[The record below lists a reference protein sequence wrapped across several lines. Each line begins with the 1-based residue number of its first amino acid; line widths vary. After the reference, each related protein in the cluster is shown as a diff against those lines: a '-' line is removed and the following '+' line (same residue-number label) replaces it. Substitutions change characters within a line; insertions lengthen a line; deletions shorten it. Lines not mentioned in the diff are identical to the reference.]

1 MTAKVLIFLYLR
13 IIILLNK
20 RKRVARRSHRRLF
33 KKQPLGI
40 SRCNKKN
47 EKNKKKMITLKNLV
61 VGYPDGRHTRQLNHA
76 ANEEA
81 HDGMLTCLIGANGAG
96 KSTLLR
102 TIAGFQLPLEG
113 TVLLGGD
120 DVRALSPRQR
130 AERMAVVLTDRP
142 DVMCTTV
149 WEMVATGR
157 APFTGFWGRL
167 SGKDRDIV
175 TRSLRLVGIE
185 WMADRTVAS
194 LSDGERQ
201 KVMIAKALA
210 QQTPII
216 LLDEPTAFLDYP
228 SRVEA
233 MQLLLNI
240 AHEEHKTVLLSTHDL
255 DLAIHTADR
264 LWLFEKERWGGEKE
278 EKTNETD
285 REEKI
290 KYIEKEGNE
299 KEGTNKGKE
308 IKEEKEADKG
318 KEINA
323 KSTLISGTPQELVSN
338 GSISRFAKGALKC
351 L

>member
-1 MTAKVLIFLYLR
+1 M
-13 IIILLNK
+13 
-20 RKRVARRSHRRLF
+20 HF
-33 KKQPLGI
+33 KKQQ
-40 SRCNKKN
+40 KKTK
-47 EKNKKKMITLKNLV
+47 KNKKKMITLKNLV
-61 VGYPDGRHTRQLNHA
+61 VGYHDGRHTRLLNHA

-113 TVLLGGD
+113 TVVLGGD

-167 SGKDRDIV
+167 SGKDRNIV
-175 TRSLRLVGIE
+175 IRSLRLVGIE

-210 QQTPII
+210 QQTPVI

-228 SRVEA
+228 SRVEV

-255 DLAIHTADR
+255 DLALQTADR
-264 LWLFEKERWGGEKE
+264 IWLFEKERWGGEKK
-278 EKTNETD
+278 EKKNETD
-285 REEKI
+285 REENI

-299 KEGTNKGKE
+299 KEGTNKG
-308 IKEEKEADKG
+308 KEEKEADKG

-338 GSISRFAKGALKC
+338 GSISRFAKWA
-351 L
+351 

>member
-1 MTAKVLIFLYLR
+1 
-13 IIILLNK
+13 
-20 RKRVARRSHRRLF
+20 
-33 KKQPLGI
+33 
-40 SRCNKKN
+40 
-47 EKNKKKMITLKNLV
+47 MITLKNLV

-81 HDGMLTCLIGANGAG
+81 RDGMLTCLIGANGAG

-167 SGKDRDIV
+167 SGKDRGIV

-228 SRVEA
+228 SRVEV
-233 MQLLLNI
+233 MRLLLNI

-264 LWLFEKERWGGEKE
+264 IWLFEKERGEDEKE

-290 KYIEKEGNE
+290 KYIKKEENE

-308 IKEEKEADKG
+308 IKEEEKKKEEKKADKG

>member
-1 MTAKVLIFLYLR
+1 M
-13 IIILLNK
+13 
-20 RKRVARRSHRRLF
+20 HF
-33 KKQPLGI
+33 KKQQ
-40 SRCNKKN
+40 KKTK
-47 EKNKKKMITLKNLV
+47 KNKKKMITLKNLV

-167 SGKDRDIV
+167 SGKDRSIV

-210 QQTPII
+210 QQTPVI

-228 SRVEA
+228 SRVEV

-255 DLAIHTADR
+255 DLALQTADR
-264 LWLFEKERWGGEKE
+264 IWLFEKERGEKKE
-278 EKTNETD
+278 E
-285 REEKI
+285 EEG
-290 KYIEKEGNE
+290 KEE
-299 KEGTNKGKE
+299 RKEKGKE
-308 IKEEKEADKG
+308 KEKETNGNKMS
-318 KEINA
+318 KI
-323 KSTLISGTPQELVSN
+323 ISGTPQELVSN
-338 GSISRFAKGALKC
+338 GSISRFAKGA
-351 L
+351 

>member
-1 MTAKVLIFLYLR
+1 
-13 IIILLNK
+13 
-20 RKRVARRSHRRLF
+20 
-33 KKQPLGI
+33 
-40 SRCNKKN
+40 
-47 EKNKKKMITLKNLV
+47 MITLKNLV

-167 SGKDRDIV
+167 SGKDRGIV

-185 WMADRTVAS
+185 HMSNRTVTT

-216 LLDEPTAFLDYP
+216 ILDEPTAFLDYP
-228 SRVEA
+228 SKVEV
-233 MQLLLNI
+233 MQLLKLI

-255 DLAIHTADR
+255 ELAVSSADR
-264 LWLFEKERWGGEKE
+264 LWLFEKHREGAEKE
-278 EKTNETD
+278 K
-285 REEKI
+285 
-290 KYIEKEGNE
+290 
-299 KEGTNKGKE
+299 TNKGKE
-308 IKEEKEADKG
+308 TNEEETYKKKEEYYKE
-318 KEINA
+318 KEEYYKEKEEYKRKERNKEKKINE

-338 GSISRFAKGALKC
+338 GSISRFVKGA
-351 L
+351 

>member
-1 MTAKVLIFLYLR
+1 M
-13 IIILLNK
+13 
-20 RKRVARRSHRRLF
+20 
-33 KKQPLGI
+33 QQ
-40 SRCNKKN
+40 KN
-47 EKNKKKMITLKNLV
+47 EKNKKKKMITLKNLV

-167 SGKDRDIV
+167 SSKDRNIV

-210 QQTPII
+210 QQTPVV

-228 SRVEA
+228 SRVEV

-255 DLAIHTADR
+255 DLALQTADR
-264 LWLFEKERWGGEKE
+264 LWLFEKERGESEKK

-338 GSISRFAKGALKC
+338 GSISRFAKGT
-351 L
+351 

>member
-20 RKRVARRSHRRLF
+20 RKRVARRSHRALLMAAIRLF

-40 SRCNKKN
+40 SRSDHWAFQEATKD

-61 VGYPDGRHTRQLNHA
+61 VGYHDGRHTRQLNHA

-81 HDGMLTCLIGANGAG
+81 RDGMLTCLIGANGAG

-228 SRVEA
+228 SRVEV

-255 DLAIHTADR
+255 DLALHTADR
-264 LWLFEKERWGGEKE
+264 IWLFEKERGEKKEEEEGKEE
-278 EKTNETD
+278 EKKTNGD
-285 REEKI
+285 KMSKI
-290 KYIEKEGNE
+290 
-299 KEGTNKGKE
+299 
-308 IKEEKEADKG
+308 
-318 KEINA
+318 
-323 KSTLISGTPQELVSN
+323 ISGTPQELASN
-338 GSISRFAKGALKC
+338 GSISRFAKWA
-351 L
+351 

>member
-1 MTAKVLIFLYLR
+1 M
-13 IIILLNK
+13 
-20 RKRVARRSHRRLF
+20 HF
-33 KKQPLGI
+33 KKQQ
-40 SRCNKKN
+40 KKTK
-47 EKNKKKMITLKNLV
+47 KNKKKMITLKNLV

-113 TVLLGGD
+113 TVVLGGD

-167 SGKDRDIV
+167 SGKDRNIV

-210 QQTPII
+210 QQTPVI

-228 SRVEA
+228 SRVEV

-255 DLAIHTADR
+255 DLALQTADR
-264 LWLFEKERWGGEKE
+264 IWLFEKERGEKKE
-278 EKTNETD
+278 E
-285 REEKI
+285 EEG
-290 KYIEKEGNE
+290 KEE
-299 KEGTNKGKE
+299 RKEKGKE
-308 IKEEKEADKG
+308 KEKETNGNKMS
-318 KEINA
+318 KI
-323 KSTLISGTPQELVSN
+323 ISGTPQELVSN
-338 GSISRFAKGALKC
+338 GSISRFAKGA
-351 L
+351 

>member
-1 MTAKVLIFLYLR
+1 
-13 IIILLNK
+13 
-20 RKRVARRSHRRLF
+20 
-33 KKQPLGI
+33 
-40 SRCNKKN
+40 
-47 EKNKKKMITLKNLV
+47 MITLKNLV

-113 TVLLGGD
+113 TVVLGGD

-167 SGKDRDIV
+167 SGKDRNIV

-185 WMADRTVAS
+185 HMSNRTVTT

-216 LLDEPTAFLDYP
+216 ILDEPTAFLDYP
-228 SRVEA
+228 SKVEV
-233 MQLLLNI
+233 MQLLKLI

-255 DLAIHTADR
+255 ELAVSSADR
-264 LWLFEKERWGGEKE
+264 LWLFEKHREGAEKE
-278 EKTNETD
+278 K
-285 REEKI
+285 
-290 KYIEKEGNE
+290 
-299 KEGTNKGKE
+299 TNKGKE
-308 IKEEKEADKG
+308 TNEEETYKKKEEYYKE
-318 KEINA
+318 KEEYYKEKEEYKRKERNKEKKINE

-338 GSISRFAKGALKC
+338 GSISRFVKGA
-351 L
+351 

>member
-1 MTAKVLIFLYLR
+1 
-13 IIILLNK
+13 
-20 RKRVARRSHRRLF
+20 
-33 KKQPLGI
+33 
-40 SRCNKKN
+40 
-47 EKNKKKMITLKNLV
+47 MITLKNLV
-61 VGYPDGRHTRQLNHA
+61 VGYPNGRHTRQLNHA

-102 TIAGFQLPLEG
+102 TIAGFQSPLEG

-175 TRSLRLVGIE
+175 VRSLRLVGIE

-210 QQTPII
+210 QHTPII

-228 SRVEA
+228 SRVEV

-264 LWLFEKERWGGEKE
+264 LWLFEKERGEDEKE

-308 IKEEKEADKG
+308 KKEEKEADKG

-351 L
+351 F

>member
-61 VGYPDGRHTRQLNHA
+61 VGYHDGRHTRQLNHA

-157 APFTGFWGRL
+157 TPFTGFWGRL
-167 SGKDRDIV
+167 SGKDRNIV

-255 DLAIHTADR
+255 DLALQTADR
-264 LWLFEKERWGGEKE
+264 IWLFEKERGGEKE
-278 EKTNETD
+278 EE
-285 REEKI
+285 EEK
-290 KYIEKEGNE
+290 E
-299 KEGTNKGKE
+299 KGKE
-308 IKEEKEADKG
+308 KEKETNGDEMSK
-318 KEINA
+318 I
-323 KSTLISGTPQELVSN
+323 ISGTPQELVSN

>member
-1 MTAKVLIFLYLR
+1 M
-13 IIILLNK
+13 
-20 RKRVARRSHRRLF
+20 HF
-33 KKQPLGI
+33 KKQQ
-40 SRCNKKN
+40 KKTK
-47 EKNKKKMITLKNLV
+47 KNKKMMITLKNLV

-167 SGKDRDIV
+167 SGKDRNIV

-210 QQTPII
+210 QQTPVI

-228 SRVEA
+228 SRVEV

-255 DLAIHTADR
+255 DLALQTADR
-264 LWLFEKERWGGEKE
+264 IWLFEKERGEKKE
-278 EKTNETD
+278 E
-285 REEKI
+285 EE
-290 KYIEKEGNE
+290 
-299 KEGTNKGKE
+299 GKE
-308 IKEEKEADKG
+308 EEEEEEKEKKTNGDEMSK
-318 KEINA
+318 I
-323 KSTLISGTPQELVSN
+323 ISGTPQELVSN
-338 GSISRFAKGALKC
+338 GSISRFAKGA
-351 L
+351 

>member
-1 MTAKVLIFLYLR
+1 
-13 IIILLNK
+13 
-20 RKRVARRSHRRLF
+20 
-33 KKQPLGI
+33 
-40 SRCNKKN
+40 
-47 EKNKKKMITLKNLV
+47 MITLKNLV

-167 SGKDRDIV
+167 SGKDRNIV

-210 QQTPII
+210 QQTPVV

-228 SRVEA
+228 SRVEV

-255 DLAIHTADR
+255 DLALQTADR
-264 LWLFEKERWGGEKE
+264 IWLFEKERGGEEKE

-308 IKEEKEADKG
+308 IKEEEKKKEEKEADKG

-323 KSTLISGTPQELVSN
+323 KSTLISDTPQELVSN

>member
-1 MTAKVLIFLYLR
+1 M
-13 IIILLNK
+13 
-20 RKRVARRSHRRLF
+20 HF
-33 KKQPLGI
+33 KKQQ
-40 SRCNKKN
+40 KKTK
-47 EKNKKKMITLKNLV
+47 KNKKKMITLKNLV

-167 SGKDRDIV
+167 SGKDRNIV

-210 QQTPII
+210 QQTPVI

-228 SRVEA
+228 SRVEV

-255 DLAIHTADR
+255 DLALQTADR
-264 LWLFEKERWGGEKE
+264 LWLFERERGEKKEEEEGKEEEEEEEEEKE
-278 EKTNETD
+278 EEKEKEKEKEKKTNGDEMS
-285 REEKI
+285 KI
-290 KYIEKEGNE
+290 
-299 KEGTNKGKE
+299 
-308 IKEEKEADKG
+308 
-318 KEINA
+318 
-323 KSTLISGTPQELVSN
+323 ISGTPQELVSN
-338 GSISRFAKGALKC
+338 GSISRFAKGA
-351 L
+351 

>member
-1 MTAKVLIFLYLR
+1 
-13 IIILLNK
+13 
-20 RKRVARRSHRRLF
+20 
-33 KKQPLGI
+33 
-40 SRCNKKN
+40 
-47 EKNKKKMITLKNLV
+47 MITLKNLV

-167 SGKDRDIV
+167 SGKDRNIV

-210 QQTPII
+210 QQTPVV

-228 SRVEA
+228 SRVEV

-255 DLAIHTADR
+255 DLALQTADR
-264 LWLFEKERWGGEKE
+264 IWLFEKERWGGEKK

-308 IKEEKEADKG
+308 IKEEKETDKG

-338 GSISRFAKGALKC
+338 GSISRFAKGA
-351 L
+351 

>member
-1 MTAKVLIFLYLR
+1 M
-13 IIILLNK
+13 
-20 RKRVARRSHRRLF
+20 HF
-33 KKQPLGI
+33 KKQQ
-40 SRCNKKN
+40 KKTK
-47 EKNKKKMITLKNLV
+47 KNKKKMITLKNLV

-167 SGKDRDIV
+167 SGKDRSIV

-210 QQTPII
+210 QQTPVI

-228 SRVEA
+228 SRVEV

-255 DLAIHTADR
+255 DLALQTADR
-264 LWLFEKERWGGEKE
+264 IWLFERERGEKKE
-278 EKTNETD
+278 E
-285 REEKI
+285 EEG
-290 KYIEKEGNE
+290 KEE
-299 KEGTNKGKE
+299 RKEKGKE
-308 IKEEKEADKG
+308 KETNGNKMSK
-318 KEINA
+318 I
-323 KSTLISGTPQELVSN
+323 ISGTPQELVSN
-338 GSISRFAKGALKC
+338 GSISRFAKGA
-351 L
+351 

>member
-1 MTAKVLIFLYLR
+1 
-13 IIILLNK
+13 
-20 RKRVARRSHRRLF
+20 
-33 KKQPLGI
+33 
-40 SRCNKKN
+40 
-47 EKNKKKMITLKNLV
+47 MITLKNLV

-113 TVLLGGD
+113 TVVLGGD

-167 SGKDRDIV
+167 SSKDRNIV

-210 QQTPII
+210 QQTPVI

-228 SRVEA
+228 SRVEV

-255 DLAIHTADR
+255 DLALQTADR
-264 LWLFEKERWGGEKE
+264 IWLFEKERGEKKE
-278 EKTNETD
+278 E
-285 REEKI
+285 EEG
-290 KYIEKEGNE
+290 KEE
-299 KEGTNKGKE
+299 RKEKGKE
-308 IKEEKEADKG
+308 KETNGNKMSK
-318 KEINA
+318 I
-323 KSTLISGTPQELVSN
+323 ISGTPQELVSN

>member
-1 MTAKVLIFLYLR
+1 M
-13 IIILLNK
+13 
-20 RKRVARRSHRRLF
+20 HF
-33 KKQPLGI
+33 KKQQ
-40 SRCNKKN
+40 KKTK
-47 EKNKKKMITLKNLV
+47 KNKKKMITLKNLV

-167 SGKDRDIV
+167 SGKDRGIV

-185 WMADRTVAS
+185 RMADRTVAS

-210 QQTPII
+210 QQTPVV

-228 SRVEA
+228 SRVEV

-255 DLAIHTADR
+255 DLALQTADR
-264 LWLFEKERWGGEKE
+264 LWLFEKERGEKKEEEEGKEEEKE
-278 EKTNETD
+278 EE
-285 REEKI
+285 
-290 KYIEKEGNE
+290 
-299 KEGTNKGKE
+299 
-308 IKEEKEADKG
+308 EEKEKKTNGDEMSK
-318 KEINA
+318 I
-323 KSTLISGTPQELVSN
+323 ISGTPQELVSN
-338 GSISRFAKGALKC
+338 GSISRFAKGA
-351 L
+351 

>member
-1 MTAKVLIFLYLR
+1 MA
-13 IIILLNK
+13 LLM
-20 RKRVARRSHRRLF
+20 AAIMLF

-40 SRCNKKN
+40 SRSDHWAFREATKN

-167 SGKDRDIV
+167 SGKDRNIV

-210 QQTPII
+210 QQTPVI

-228 SRVEA
+228 SRVEV

-255 DLAIHTADR
+255 DLALHTADR
-264 LWLFEKERWGGEKE
+264 LWLFEKKRGEKKEEEERKEEEEEEEKE
-278 EKTNETD
+278 EEEGKEEEEEKKTNGDEMS
-285 REEKI
+285 KI
-290 KYIEKEGNE
+290 
-299 KEGTNKGKE
+299 
-308 IKEEKEADKG
+308 
-318 KEINA
+318 
-323 KSTLISGTPQELVSN
+323 ISGTPQELVSN
-338 GSISRFAKGALKC
+338 GSISRFAKGA
-351 L
+351 

>member
-20 RKRVARRSHRRLF
+20 RKRVARRSHRRHFKKKPQEAFKEEAIRHF
-33 KKQPLGI
+33 KKQQ
-40 SRCNKKN
+40 KKTK
-47 EKNKKKMITLKNLV
+47 KNKKKMITLKNLV

-113 TVLLGGD
+113 TVVLGGD
-120 DVRALSPRQR
+120 DVRALSPRRR

-167 SGKDRDIV
+167 SGKDRSIV

-185 WMADRTVAS
+185 RMADRTVAS

-210 QQTPII
+210 QQTPVI

-228 SRVEA
+228 SRVEV

-255 DLAIHTADR
+255 DLALQTADR
-264 LWLFEKERWGGEKE
+264 IWLFERERGEKKE
-278 EKTNETD
+278 E
-285 REEKI
+285 EE
-290 KYIEKEGNE
+290 
-299 KEGTNKGKE
+299 GKE
-308 IKEEKEADKG
+308 EEEEEEKEKKTNGDEMSK
-318 KEINA
+318 I
-323 KSTLISGTPQELVSN
+323 ISGTPQELVSN
-338 GSISRFAKGALKC
+338 GSISRFAKWA
-351 L
+351 

>member
-1 MTAKVLIFLYLR
+1 MAAI
-13 IIILLNK
+13 
-20 RKRVARRSHRRLF
+20 RLF

-40 SRCNKKN
+40 SRSDHWAFQEATKD

-81 HDGMLTCLIGANGAG
+81 RDGMLTCLIGANGAG

-167 SGKDRDIV
+167 SGKDRNIV

-210 QQTPII
+210 QQTPVI

-228 SRVEA
+228 SRVEV

-255 DLAIHTADR
+255 DLALHTADR
-264 LWLFEKERWGGEKE
+264 IWLFEKERGEKKEEEEEEEEGKEEEE
-278 EKTNETD
+278 EKKTNGD
-285 REEKI
+285 KMSKI
-290 KYIEKEGNE
+290 
-299 KEGTNKGKE
+299 
-308 IKEEKEADKG
+308 
-318 KEINA
+318 
-323 KSTLISGTPQELVSN
+323 ISGTPQELVSN
-338 GSISRFAKGALKC
+338 GSISRFAKGA
-351 L
+351 

>member
-1 MTAKVLIFLYLR
+1 M
-13 IIILLNK
+13 
-20 RKRVARRSHRRLF
+20 
-33 KKQPLGI
+33 KQQ
-40 SRCNKKN
+40 KTK
-47 EKNKKKMITLKNLV
+47 KNKKKMITLKNLV

-81 HDGMLTCLIGANGAG
+81 RDGMLTCLIGANGAG

-167 SGKDRDIV
+167 SGKDRNIV

-228 SRVEA
+228 SRVEV

-255 DLAIHTADR
+255 DLALHTADR
-264 LWLFEKERWGGEKE
+264 IWLFEKERREKKEEEEGKEEEKE
-278 EKTNETD
+278 EEEEEEKKTNGDEM
-285 REEKI
+285 
-290 KYIEKEGNE
+290 
-299 KEGTNKGKE
+299 
-308 IKEEKEADKG
+308 
-318 KEINA
+318 
-323 KSTLISGTPQELVSN
+323 STLISGTPQELVSN

>member
-1 MTAKVLIFLYLR
+1 M
-13 IIILLNK
+13 
-20 RKRVARRSHRRLF
+20 HF
-33 KKQPLGI
+33 KKQQ
-40 SRCNKKN
+40 KKTK
-47 EKNKKKMITLKNLV
+47 KNKKKMITLKNLV

-167 SGKDRDIV
+167 SGKDRGIV

-210 QQTPII
+210 QQTPVI

-228 SRVEA
+228 SRVEV

-255 DLAIHTADR
+255 DLALQTADR
-264 LWLFEKERWGGEKE
+264 IWLFERERGEKKE
-278 EKTNETD
+278 E
-285 REEKI
+285 EE
-290 KYIEKEGNE
+290 
-299 KEGTNKGKE
+299 GKE
-308 IKEEKEADKG
+308 EEKE
-318 KEINA
+318 KEKEKEKETNGNKMSKI
-323 KSTLISGTPQELVSN
+323 ISGTPQELVSN
-338 GSISRFAKGALKC
+338 GSISRFAKGA
-351 L
+351 

>member
-1 MTAKVLIFLYLR
+1 
-13 IIILLNK
+13 
-20 RKRVARRSHRRLF
+20 
-33 KKQPLGI
+33 
-40 SRCNKKN
+40 
-47 EKNKKKMITLKNLV
+47 MITLKNLV

-167 SGKDRDIV
+167 SGKDRNIV

-228 SRVEA
+228 SRVEV

-255 DLAIHTADR
+255 DLALHTADR

-338 GSISRFAKGALKC
+338 GSISRFAKGT
-351 L
+351 

>member
-1 MTAKVLIFLYLR
+1 
-13 IIILLNK
+13 
-20 RKRVARRSHRRLF
+20 
-33 KKQPLGI
+33 
-40 SRCNKKN
+40 
-47 EKNKKKMITLKNLV
+47 MITLKNLV

-167 SGKDRDIV
+167 SGKDRNIV

-210 QQTPII
+210 QQTPVV

-228 SRVEA
+228 SRVEV

-255 DLAIHTADR
+255 DLALQTADR
-264 LWLFEKERWGGEKE
+264 LWLFEKERGGEEKE

-285 REEKI
+285 REVKI

-308 IKEEKEADKG
+308 IKEEEKKKEEKEADKG

>member
-1 MTAKVLIFLYLR
+1 
-13 IIILLNK
+13 
-20 RKRVARRSHRRLF
+20 
-33 KKQPLGI
+33 
-40 SRCNKKN
+40 
-47 EKNKKKMITLKNLV
+47 MITLKNLV

-81 HDGMLTCLIGANGAG
+81 PDGMLTCLIGANGAG

-102 TIAGFQLPLEG
+102 TIAGFQSPLEG

-210 QQTPII
+210 QQTPVI

-228 SRVEA
+228 SRVEV

-264 LWLFEKERWGGEKE
+264 IWLFEKERGEDEKE

-290 KYIEKEGNE
+290 KYIKKEGNE

-308 IKEEKEADKG
+308 IKEEEKKKEEKKADKG

>member
-20 RKRVARRSHRRLF
+20 RKRVARRSHRRHFKKKPQEAFQEEAIRHF
-33 KKQPLGI
+33 KKQQ
-40 SRCNKKN
+40 RKTK
-47 EKNKKKMITLKNLV
+47 KNKKKMITLKNLV

-113 TVLLGGD
+113 TVVLGGD

-130 AERMAVVLTDRP
+130 AERMAVVLTDRS

-167 SGKDRDIV
+167 SGKDRNIV

-210 QQTPII
+210 QQTPVI

-228 SRVEA
+228 SRVEV

-240 AHEEHKTVLLSTHDL
+240 AHKEHKTVLLSTHDL
-255 DLAIHTADR
+255 DLALQTADR
-264 LWLFEKERWGGEKE
+264 IWLFERERGEKKE
-278 EKTNETD
+278 E
-285 REEKI
+285 EE
-290 KYIEKEGNE
+290 
-299 KEGTNKGKE
+299 GKE
-308 IKEEKEADKG
+308 EEEEEEKEKKTNG
-318 KEINA
+318 NKMSKI
-323 KSTLISGTPQELVSN
+323 ISGTPQELVSN
-338 GSISRFAKGALKC
+338 GSISRFAKGA
-351 L
+351 

>member
-1 MTAKVLIFLYLR
+1 M
-13 IIILLNK
+13 
-20 RKRVARRSHRRLF
+20 HF
-33 KKQPLGI
+33 KKQQ
-40 SRCNKKN
+40 KKTK
-47 EKNKKKMITLKNLV
+47 KNKKKMITLKNLV

-113 TVLLGGD
+113 TVVLGGD

-167 SGKDRDIV
+167 SGKDRNIV

-210 QQTPII
+210 QQTPVI

-228 SRVEA
+228 SRVEV

-255 DLAIHTADR
+255 DLALQTADR
-264 LWLFEKERWGGEKE
+264 LWLFERERGEKKE
-278 EKTNETD
+278 E
-285 REEKI
+285 EE
-290 KYIEKEGNE
+290 
-299 KEGTNKGKE
+299 GKE
-308 IKEEKEADKG
+308 EEEEEEKEKKTNGDEMSK
-318 KEINA
+318 I
-323 KSTLISGTPQELVSN
+323 ISGTPQELVSN
-338 GSISRFAKGALKC
+338 GSISRFAKGA
-351 L
+351 

>member
-1 MTAKVLIFLYLR
+1 
-13 IIILLNK
+13 
-20 RKRVARRSHRRLF
+20 
-33 KKQPLGI
+33 
-40 SRCNKKN
+40 
-47 EKNKKKMITLKNLV
+47 MITLKNLV

-120 DVRALSPRQR
+120 DVRTLSPRQR

-216 LLDEPTAFLDYP
+216 LLDEPTVFLDYP
-228 SRVEA
+228 SRVEV

-255 DLAIHTADR
+255 DLALHTADR
-264 LWLFEKERWGGEKE
+264 IWLFEKERGGEEKE

-299 KEGTNKGKE
+299 KEGTNKEKE
-308 IKEEKEADKG
+308 IKEEEKKKEEKEADKG

>member
-1 MTAKVLIFLYLR
+1 
-13 IIILLNK
+13 
-20 RKRVARRSHRRLF
+20 
-33 KKQPLGI
+33 
-40 SRCNKKN
+40 
-47 EKNKKKMITLKNLV
+47 MITLKNLV

-167 SGKDRDIV
+167 SSKDRNIV

-210 QQTPII
+210 QQTPVI

-228 SRVEA
+228 SRVEV

-255 DLAIHTADR
+255 DLALQTADR
-264 LWLFEKERWGGEKE
+264 IWLFEKERGEKKE
-278 EKTNETD
+278 E
-285 REEKI
+285 EEG
-290 KYIEKEGNE
+290 KEE
-299 KEGTNKGKE
+299 RKEKGKE
-308 IKEEKEADKG
+308 KEKETNGDKMS
-318 KEINA
+318 KI
-323 KSTLISGTPQELVSN
+323 ISGTPQELVSN
-338 GSISRFAKGALKC
+338 GSISRFAKGA
-351 L
+351 

>member
-1 MTAKVLIFLYLR
+1 
-13 IIILLNK
+13 
-20 RKRVARRSHRRLF
+20 
-33 KKQPLGI
+33 
-40 SRCNKKN
+40 
-47 EKNKKKMITLKNLV
+47 MITLKNLV

-175 TRSLRLVGIE
+175 THSLRLVGIE

-210 QQTPII
+210 QQTPVI

-228 SRVEA
+228 SRVEV

-255 DLAIHTADR
+255 DLALQTADR
-264 LWLFEKERWGGEKE
+264 IWLFEKERGGEEKE

-308 IKEEKEADKG
+308 IKEEEKKKEEKEADKG

-338 GSISRFAKGALKC
+338 GSISRFAKGA
-351 L
+351 

>member
-13 IIILLNK
+13 DIILLNK
-20 RKRVARRSHRRLF
+20 RKRVARRSHRALLMAAIMLF
-33 KKQPLGI
+33 KKQPLGF
-40 SRCNKKN
+40 SRSSHWAFQEATKN

-81 HDGMLTCLIGANGAG
+81 RDGMLTCLIGANGAG

-210 QQTPII
+210 QQTPVV

-228 SRVEA
+228 SRVEV

-255 DLAIHTADR
+255 DLALQTADR
-264 LWLFEKERWGGEKE
+264 LWLFEKERGKKKE
-278 EKTNETD
+278 EEEGKEEVKEEEEGKEEEEEKKTNGD
-285 REEKI
+285 KMSKI
-290 KYIEKEGNE
+290 
-299 KEGTNKGKE
+299 
-308 IKEEKEADKG
+308 
-318 KEINA
+318 
-323 KSTLISGTPQELVSN
+323 ISGTPQELVSN
-338 GSISRFAKGALKC
+338 GSISRFAKGA
-351 L
+351 

>member
-1 MTAKVLIFLYLR
+1 M
-13 IIILLNK
+13 
-20 RKRVARRSHRRLF
+20 HF
-33 KKQPLGI
+33 KKQQ
-40 SRCNKKN
+40 KKTK
-47 EKNKKKMITLKNLV
+47 KNKKKMITLKNLV

-113 TVLLGGD
+113 TVVLGGD

-167 SGKDRDIV
+167 SGKDRNIV

-210 QQTPII
+210 QQTPVI

-228 SRVEA
+228 SRVEV

-255 DLAIHTADR
+255 DLALQTADR
-264 LWLFEKERWGGEKE
+264 IWLFERERGEKKE
-278 EKTNETD
+278 E
-285 REEKI
+285 EE
-290 KYIEKEGNE
+290 
-299 KEGTNKGKE
+299 GKE
-308 IKEEKEADKG
+308 EEEEEEEEKEKKTNGDEMSK
-318 KEINA
+318 I
-323 KSTLISGTPQELVSN
+323 ISGTPQELVSN
-338 GSISRFAKGALKC
+338 GSISRFAKGA
-351 L
+351 

>member
-1 MTAKVLIFLYLR
+1 M
-13 IIILLNK
+13 
-20 RKRVARRSHRRLF
+20 HF
-33 KKQPLGI
+33 KKQQ
-40 SRCNKKN
+40 KKTK
-47 EKNKKKMITLKNLV
+47 KNKKKMITLKNLV

-167 SGKDRDIV
+167 SGKDRSIV

-210 QQTPII
+210 QQTPVI

-228 SRVEA
+228 SRVEV

-255 DLAIHTADR
+255 DLALQTADR
-264 LWLFEKERWGGEKE
+264 LWLFEKERGEKKE
-278 EKTNETD
+278 E
-285 REEKI
+285 EEG
-290 KYIEKEGNE
+290 KEE
-299 KEGTNKGKE
+299 RKEKGKE
-308 IKEEKEADKG
+308 KEKETNGNKMS
-318 KEINA
+318 KI
-323 KSTLISGTPQELVSN
+323 ISGTPQELVSN
-338 GSISRFAKGALKC
+338 GSISRFAKGA
-351 L
+351 

>member
-264 LWLFEKERWGGEKE
+264 IWLFEKERWGGEKE

>member
-20 RKRVARRSHRRLF
+20 RKRVARRSHRRHFKKKPQEAFQEEAIRHF
-33 KKQPLGI
+33 KKQQ
-40 SRCNKKN
+40 KKTK
-47 EKNKKKMITLKNLV
+47 KNKKKMITLKNLV

-113 TVLLGGD
+113 TVVLGGD

-167 SGKDRDIV
+167 SGKDRNIV

-210 QQTPII
+210 QQTPVI

-228 SRVEA
+228 SRVEV

-255 DLAIHTADR
+255 DLALQTADR
-264 LWLFEKERWGGEKE
+264 IWLFEKERGEKKE
-278 EKTNETD
+278 E
-285 REEKI
+285 EE
-290 KYIEKEGNE
+290 
-299 KEGTNKGKE
+299 GKE
-308 IKEEKEADKG
+308 EEEEKE
-318 KEINA
+318 KEKKTNGDEMSKI
-323 KSTLISGTPQELVSN
+323 ISGTPQELVSN
-338 GSISRFAKGALKC
+338 GSISRFAKGT
-351 L
+351 

>member
-1 MTAKVLIFLYLR
+1 M
-13 IIILLNK
+13 
-20 RKRVARRSHRRLF
+20 HF
-33 KKQPLGI
+33 KKQQ
-40 SRCNKKN
+40 KKTK
-47 EKNKKKMITLKNLV
+47 KNKKKMITLKNLV

-113 TVLLGGD
+113 TVVLGGD

-167 SGKDRDIV
+167 SGKDRNIV

-210 QQTPII
+210 QQTPVV

-228 SRVEA
+228 SRVEV

-240 AHEEHKTVLLSTHDL
+240 AHEEYKTVLLSTHDL
-255 DLAIHTADR
+255 DLALQTADR
-264 LWLFEKERWGGEKE
+264 IWLFERERGEKKE
-278 EKTNETD
+278 E
-285 REEKI
+285 EE
-290 KYIEKEGNE
+290 
-299 KEGTNKGKE
+299 GKE
-308 IKEEKEADKG
+308 EEEEEEEEKEKKTNGDEMSK
-318 KEINA
+318 I
-323 KSTLISGTPQELVSN
+323 ISGTPQELVSN
-338 GSISRFAKGALKC
+338 GSISRFAKGA
-351 L
+351 

>member
-1 MTAKVLIFLYLR
+1 
-13 IIILLNK
+13 
-20 RKRVARRSHRRLF
+20 
-33 KKQPLGI
+33 
-40 SRCNKKN
+40 
-47 EKNKKKMITLKNLV
+47 MITLKNLV

-167 SGKDRDIV
+167 SGKDRNIV

-210 QQTPII
+210 QQTPVI

-228 SRVEA
+228 SRVEV

-255 DLAIHTADR
+255 DLALQTADR
-264 LWLFEKERWGGEKE
+264 IWLFEKERGGGEKK
-278 EKTNETD
+278 EKKNETD
-285 REEKI
+285 REENI

-299 KEGTNKGKE
+299 KEGTNKG
-308 IKEEKEADKG
+308 KEEKEADKG

-338 GSISRFAKGALKC
+338 GSISRFAKGA
-351 L
+351 